1 MYWKCKACAGIFA
14 DREALTAHQGAVC
27 NAPATVAAAA
37 AAPPPPPAMCVVM
50 IALAHTVQ
58 SFGRYHTIFLFKVG
72 LLSMQVFQGN
82 LPHPHCRY
90 LFSRGLFQLNSHA
103 ECTGNVFRICSS
115 TCLLCYETGRTGDA
129 AHWVDLPCCGQE
141 MCSTCL
147 DSLVAIPTSGR
158 IKYVPASLLMLTAPE
173 LTTIWR
179 PRCCLSV
186 DLVSHFLCLNLCV
199 PPVCHASKYPQS
211 VLDASACFL
220 LAGSRLPAPFARLHS
235 LMRS

>member
-1 MYWKCKACAGIFA
+1 MRCDDRACSHRAIFRTLSY
-14 DREALTAHQGAVC
+14 DFPVQSW
-27 NAPATVAAAA
+27 PAFHASVSGQ
-37 AAPPPPPAMCVVM
+37 PPASSLQIPVFEGFISSS
-50 IALAHTVQ
+50 IA
-58 SFGRYHTIFLFKVG
+58 
-72 LLSMQVFQGN
+72 MQNV
-82 LPHPHCRY
+82 P
-90 LFSRGLFQLNSHA
+90 
-103 ECTGNVFRICSS
+103 GNVFCICSS

-199 PPVCHASKYPQS
+199 PPVCHASEYPQS